1 MMTNPAVGWVAC
13 LRRKSERR
21 SWRASL
27 RPGIE
32 RETDLMPWIIAD
44 SVLQEAGWF
53 LGVELPIQWSEWL
66 DERAEHCYAKS
77 SHFRSLLRRQGNVGR
92 DTLYRFFRHWL
103 VGRLRRE
110 MPALFRRLPVEYGL
124 GLPLRQLSVC
134 GGVGSGCSQHPGG
147 TLLCGPQSSHR
158 SPRTR
163 T

>member
-1 MMTNPAVGWVAC
+1 MANPAVGWVAC

-21 SWRASL
+21 LWRASL
-27 RPGIE
+27 RSGIE
-32 RETDLMPWIIAD
+32 RATDLMPWIIAD
-44 SVLQEAGWF
+44 SVLQEAGWY
-53 LGVELPIQWSEWL
+53 LGVELPSQWSEWL

-77 SHFRSLLRRQGNVGR
+77 SHFRSLLRRQGNLGR

-110 MPALFRRLPVEYGL
+110 QPALFRRLPVEYGL
-124 GLPLRQLSVC
+124 GLPLRQCSSSGRVGPEC
-134 GGVGSGCSQHPGG
+134 SWGGGK
-147 TLLCGPQSSHR
+147 TRLRGPHNSHR